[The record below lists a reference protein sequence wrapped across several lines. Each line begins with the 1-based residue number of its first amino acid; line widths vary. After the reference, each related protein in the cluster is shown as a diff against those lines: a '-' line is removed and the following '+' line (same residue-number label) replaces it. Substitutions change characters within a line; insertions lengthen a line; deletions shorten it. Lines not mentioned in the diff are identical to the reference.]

1 MNDSCYEECMHQRIL
16 LVAALVLG
24 AAGIAILW
32 AAGVEFPVA
41 VPPGLV
47 ILLAAAALVAGVRS
61 RWADAVGGL
70 VGLFVVVGFVLSGIY
85 GEGFDNLLGRNGG
98 AVALGQ
104 VVQLVGVVVAAVVGG
119 QLATRRA

>member
-1 MNDSCYEECMHQRIL
+1 MRRRAVLVGGL
-16 LVAALVLG
+16 LVG

-47 ILLAAAALVAGVRS
+47 ILLTGAALVAGVRR
-61 RWADAVGGL
+61 RWSDGVGAL
-70 VGLFVVVGFVLSGIY
+70 LGLFVVAGFVLSGIRAD
-85 GEGFDNLLGRNGG
+85 GFDNLLGTNGA

-104 VVQLVGVVVAAVVGG
+104 VVQLVGVVVATASGTMLVLGG
-119 QLATRRA
+119 DRAS